1 MDAKSCRGNVSGG
14 ILGHGWIRTLAMC
27 ALVGIDPVG
36 VINAGPEDRE
46 LLVEVAAA
54 AHKIVADANKKRGNR
69 A

>member
-1 MDAKSCRGNVSGG
+1 
-14 ILGHGWIRTLAMC
+14 MC